1 MLATRILTAV
11 IGIPFILACV
21 YCGKAAFYIM
31 MFVVSL
37 LCVYEYLTIL
47 KRYNLHTPASLAMSA
62 AFFVFLS
69 LFKNFQSDKIII
81 SVVVMMFVLFGIEV
95 FGNEPY
101 LCAARISLSF
111 LGAFFIPL
119 CLVHMVYIRNLDRGR
134 ELVFF
139 IFAVVWVL
147 DTAAYAFG
155 RMFGR
160 HKLAGN
166 VSPRKTLEGLL
177 AGVVFGILA
186 AVAFKI
192 GFINSVLTLKHAAVL
207 GLVIAVAGQ
216 FSDLSESII
225 KRDGGVKDSGKLIP
239 GHGGVFDRFDSYI
252 FVAPTVYY
260 VLQFLR

>member
-1 MLATRILTAV
+1 MLATRILTAAA
-11 IGIPFILACV
+11 GIPFILVCI
-21 YCGKAAFYIM
+21 YYGNAAFYVM
-31 MFVVSL
+31 MFAVSL

-47 KRYNLHTPASLAMSA
+47 KKYNPHTFVSLTMAA

-69 LFKNFQSDKIII
+69 LFKNFQLDKIVI
-81 SVVVMMFVLFGIEV
+81 SVVVMMFVLFGIEI

-101 LCAARISLSF
+101 LCVARISLSF

-119 CLVHMVYIRNLDRGR
+119 CLVHMVYIRNLDGGM

-139 IFAVVWVL
+139 IFAVVWIL

-166 VSPRKTLEGLL
+166 VSPRKTVEGAL

-192 GFINSVLTLKHAAVL
+192 VVMNSVLTLKNAAVL
-207 GLVIAVAGQ
+207 GLVIAVSGQ

-225 KRDGGVKDSGKLIP
+225 KRDGGVKDSGKMIP

-252 FVAPTVYY
+252 FVAPAVYY
-260 VLQFLR
+260 ILQLLR